1 MAQPQTFWP
10 VECEEGEPD
19 LLVCMSCLS
28 EVFRRK
34 VPMPDCPTCHGVSTY
49 EAFTL
54 DSIRDWGTEDLI
66 AKAVAAQQEPLA
78 APPGPSADGAVD
90 QGAESADRP

>member
-1 MAQPQTFWP
+1 MTQKQSFWP
-10 VECEEGEPD
+10 VECATGEPD

-49 EAFTL
+49 EAFAL
-54 DSIRDWGTEDLI
+54 ESILDWGTDELI
-66 AKAVAAQQEPLA
+66 GKAKVAQQDVEESTPEA
-78 APPGPSADGAVD
+78 GAFPPAEQADEGL
-90 QGAESADRP
+90 

>member
-1 MAQPQTFWP
+1 MSREQAFWP
-10 VECEEGEPD
+10 VECGEGEPD

-34 VPMPDCPTCHGVSTY
+34 VPMPECPTCHGVSTY

-54 DSIRDWGTEDLI
+54 ESIRDWGTEDLI
-66 AKAVAAQQEPLA
+66 ARALRAEAEVEQMPVQSAGISASEP
-78 APPGPSADGAVD
+78 
-90 QGAESADRP
+90 AE